1 MGDDAD
7 TVGAIFGQLGGAYY
21 GIESIPLE
29 WKECVS
35 FLKLIELFSE
45 EINNLEPKEETVPL
59 PITEC
64 KINYY

>member
-21 GIESIPLE
+21 GIESIPSE
-29 WKECVS
+29 WKECIS

-45 EINNLEPKEETVPL
+45 EINNLEPKEQSGLVP
-59 PITEC
+59 ISEC